1 MIPCCPEPKLFFES
15 RIRLTESLPTFDAL
29 NLAEPLLRA
38 LHRQGYDTPTPI
50 QEQAIPIIM
59 EQKDVLGCAQ
69 TGTGKTAAFALPIL
83 HLLCPEH
90 TKGKPARQRH
100 SLRSL
105 ILAPTRELAA
115 QIHESFRDYGHY
127 TKLRSTCVFGGVGQY
142 PQVKALQ
149 QGVDILIATP
159 GRLMDLYNQGHVNFD
174 DIQIL
179 VLDEADRMLDM
190 GFVKDIRRII
200 SYMPTQRQNLL
211 FSATMPKPIRQLA
224 DAILRDPVSIQVD
237 SQQSSAAETVKQHV
251 CLVENAR
258 KADLLSHLMHHIS
271 VSRAIVFTRTKI
283 RADRLTK
290 SLNRQNID
298 AEAIHSDKSQQART
312 RALTRFKRGDLH
324 VLVAS
329 DIAARGVDVDDI
341 SHVFNFD
348 MPGDS
353 ETYVHRIG
361 RTGRAG
367 LEGTAITFVS
377 EDDEKQLR
385 AIERL
390 VGNPIEEM
398 YHPYD
403 KPTFSKEPKAKKK
416 RTRHPLSKRT
426 SKSSI
431 TDNVKEIGEKPT
443 NRRRKKN
450 VLKKPKGG
458 SGKGNPF
465 SNQGENPKK
474 KPKKNSRR
482 RPPQPDV

>member
-1 MIPCCPEPKLFFES
+1 
-15 RIRLTESLPTFDAL
+15 LTAPTNPFDAL
-29 NLAEPLLRA
+29 QLAEPLLRA

-50 QEQAIPIIM
+50 QEQAIPVIM
-59 EQKDVLGCAQ
+59 QQRDVMGCAQ

-83 HLLCPEH
+83 HLLCPQH
-90 TKGKPARQRH
+90 TQGKPPQQPH
-100 SLRSL
+100 QLRAL

-115 QIHESFRDYGHY
+115 QIHESFKEYGHY
-127 TKLRSTCVFGGVGQY
+127 TKLKAAVVFGGVSQY
-142 PQVKALQ
+142 HQVKALQ
-149 QGVDILIATP
+149 MGIDILIATP
-159 GRLMDLYNQGHVNFD
+159 GRLMDLYQQGYVNLD
-174 DIQIL
+174 DIEIL

-200 SYMPTQRQNLL
+200 SYMPSKRQNLL
-211 FSATMPKPIRQLA
+211 FSATMPKQIRELA
-224 DAILRDPVSIQVD
+224 DAILVDPVSIQVA
-237 SQQSSAAETVKQHV
+237 SKTSSAAETVKQHV

-258 KADLLSHLMHHIS
+258 KADLLSYLIQTTS
-271 VSRAIVFTRTKI
+271 VSRAIVFTRTKV

-312 RALTRFKRGDLH
+312 RALARFKRGDLH
-324 VLVAS
+324 ILVAS

-367 LEGTAITFVS
+367 LEGIAITFAS
-377 EDDEKQLR
+377 EEDEKQLR

-390 VGNPIEEM
+390 LGNPIDEM

-403 KPTFSKEPKAKKK
+403 KPVFSEAPKGKKK
-416 RTRHPLSKRT
+416 RAKHPLAKLAD
-426 SKSSI
+426 K
-431 TDNVKEIGEKPT
+431 KAAEKQAVSDVGNDDKPKPS
-443 NRRRKKN
+443 RRKKFGG
-450 VLKKPKGG
+450 KKSSKGAD
-458 SGKGNPF
+458 KPALF
-465 SNQGENPKK
+465 SNHSDNPKK
-474 KPKKNSRR
+474 KPKNNKRR
-482 RPPQPDV
+482 RPPRKAE

>member
-1 MIPCCPEPKLFFES
+1 MFFLKVAN
-15 RIRLTESLPTFDAL
+15 RLTDTQPTFDAL

-38 LHRQGYDTPTPI
+38 LHRQGYENPTPI

-59 EQKDVLGCAQ
+59 QQKDVLGCAQ

-83 HLLCPEH
+83 HLLCPDH
-90 TKGKPARQRH
+90 THGKPARQNH
-100 SLRSL
+100 TLRAL

-127 TKLRSTCVFGGVGQY
+127 TKLKAACVFGGVSQH
-142 PQVKALQ
+142 PQVKAIQ

-159 GRLMDLYNQGHVNFD
+159 GRLMDLYNQGHVDLD

-190 GFVKDIRRII
+190 GFIKDIRRII
-200 SYMPTQRQNLL
+200 TYMPPQRQNLL
-211 FSATMPKPIRQLA
+211 FSATMPKPIRELA
-224 DAILRDPVSIQVD
+224 DAILRDPVSIQVA
-237 SQQSSAAETVKQHV
+237 SQTSSAAETVKQFV

-258 KADLLSHLMHHIS
+258 KADLLGHLMHQIS

-290 SLNRQNID
+290 TLNRQNIE

-312 RALTRFKRGDLH
+312 RALARFKRGDLH

-367 LEGTAITFVS
+367 MEGTAVTFVS
-377 EDDEKQLR
+377 EEDEKQLR

-390 VGNPIEEM
+390 LGKSIEEM

-403 KPTFSKEPKAKKK
+403 KPVFASVPKGKKK
-416 RTRHPLSKRT
+416 RARHPLAKQPQKTDST
-426 SKSSI
+426 SPQSN
-431 TDNVKEIGEKPT
+431 TDQTGEKRD
-443 NRRRKKN
+443 NQRRKKN
-450 VLKKPKGG
+450 VFKKPKGG
-458 SGKGNPF
+458 KGPKSNTF
-465 SNQGENPKK
+465 GNQGQNPKK
-474 KPKKNSRR
+474 KPKNNKRR
-482 RPPQPDV
+482 RPPRKDA